1 MDMPKVKNCQVA
13 ECCYNVEEKCHAL
26 AITVGG
32 DGAHPACDTY
42 CGYRTKGGDVTI
54 LAGVGACK
62 VSECTYNQSLECT
75 APGIEVGRGRD
86 EADCLTFTPE

>member
-1 MDMPKVKNCQVA
+1 MDMPKVEKCDIT
-13 ECCYNVEEKCHAL
+13 ECCYNDTGMCRAL

-42 CGYRTKGGDVTI
+42 CGYRTKGGDTTI
-54 LAGVGACK
+54 IAGVGACK

-75 APGIEVGRGRD
+75 APGINVGRGPD
-86 EADCLTFTPE
+86 QADCLTFRRR